1 MKLITEHIIYTLQI
15 PKIGKKT
22 AFKIFKEYDE
32 KVIKSDSDF
41 KSFIFKISSKYDKIL
56 GNISDVSLETFILKG
71 KEIISKSE
79 EEGINI
85 ISYFDDD
92 YPNNL
97 KIQLDRPIVINYKGD
112 LNLLNTNCLC
122 IIGTRKSTTESNIN
136 SFRISEFFGNKGFN
150 IVSGLALGCD
160 TYAHRGALKTLG
172 KTTAVLGSALNKIY
186 PKENS
191 DLIDEIIFNGG
202 LIVSEYFI
210 NSKTLP
216 SNFIVRDKL
225 QSMISDCIIVI
236 QSKTSGGSMYAAKH
250 GFNSNKNIAALNN
263 KNDLFS
269 GNLEL
274 IEKFSAFPLEPS
286 KVEAFYEYLKKEFY
300 KKTNKQLDLF

>member
-1 MKLITEHIIYTLQI
+1 MKLITKHILYTLQI
-15 PKIGKKT
+15 PKNGKKT
-22 AFKIFKEYDE
+22 AYKIFKEYDE

-56 GNISDVSLETFILKG
+56 GNISDVSLETFILNG

-97 KIQLDRPIVINYKGD
+97 KTQLDRPIIINYKGD
-112 LNLLNTNCLC
+112 LNLLNSSCIC
-122 IIGTRKSTTESNIN
+122 IIGTRKSTNESNIN
-136 SFRISEFFGNKGFN
+136 SLRISEFFGNKGFN

-160 TYAHRGALKTLG
+160 TYAHRGALKTVG
-172 KTTAVLGSALNKIY
+172 KTTAVLGSALNNIY

-202 LIVSEYFI
+202 LIISEYFI

-236 QSKTSGGSMYAAKH
+236 QSKTSGGSMHAAKH
-250 GFNSNKNIAALNN
+250 GFKSNKNIAALNN
-263 KNDLFS
+263 KNDLFT

-274 IEKFSAFPLEPS
+274 IEKFNAFPLEPN
-286 KVEAFYEYLKKEFY
+286 KVEALYEYLKSDFY
-300 KKTNKQLDLF
+300 KKSNKQLDLF